1 MAKVYNRAGVTTAT
15 TGTGTITLG
24 AAIASG
30 APINSCGYAT
40 FAGAGVADAEVVSY
54 LILDSSGA
62 WEYGTGTYTA
72 SGTTLARTLGAS
84 STGSLISLSGSSQ
97 VFITA
102 RKQDFIESNQVLTD
116 AATITWS
123 LTDSRFATVTLA
135 GNRTMAAPTNAVVGS
150 MVLIVK
156 QDATGSRTL
165 TWNAVFKWPGGVA
178 PVLSSAANATDVFS
192 FVYDGTNFYGTYMN
206 ALA

>member
-1 MAKVYNRAGVTTAT
+1 MAKLYNRAGVTTAT

-24 AAIASG
+24 SAIASG

-40 FAGAGVADAEVVSY
+40 FASAGVADGEIVSY
-54 LILDSSGA
+54 LILDSNGA
-62 WEYGTGTYTA
+62 WEYGTGTYSS

-84 STGSLISLSGSSQ
+84 STGSLLNLSGSSQ

-116 AATITWS
+116 AATINWS
-123 LTDSRFATVTLA
+123 LTDSRFATVTLS
-135 GNRTMAAPTNAVVGS
+135 GNRTVAAPTNAVVGS
-150 MVLIVK
+150 MILIVK
-156 QDATGSRTL
+156 QDGAGGRTL
-165 TWNAVFKWPGGVA
+165 TWNSVFKWPGGVP
-178 PVLSSAANATDVFS
+178 PVLSSAANAIDVFS

>member
-15 TGTGTITLG
+15 AGTGTIALG
-24 AAIASG
+24 SAIASG

-40 FAGAGVADAEVVSY
+40 FAGAGAADGEVVSY
-54 LILDSSGA
+54 LILDSNGA
-62 WEYGTGTYTA
+62 WEYGTGTYSSA
-72 SGTTLARTLGAS
+72 GTTLSRTLGAS
-84 STGSLISLSGSSQ
+84 STGSLLNLSGSSQ

-123 LTDSRFATVTLA
+123 LTESRFATVTLA
-135 GNRTMAAPTNAVVGS
+135 GNRTMAAPGNAVVGS

-178 PVLSSAANATDVFS
+178 PVLSSAANAIDVFS